1 MREPDGSTVWTGLG
15 VDITAQRYLQ
25 TALLEQEKL
34 RVSLA
39 KEREVSDLKSNMMVH
54 ISHEFRT
61 PLAIIQSSSELL
73 DRYSERMTPEKR
85 REHTTRVYEE
95 VHHLASILDELSM
108 LTHGDGWGRANPMRV
123 NLPEL
128 CGRVIE
134 RVQRGTHGSHRID
147 VQPSERLPE
156 MVNVDPRLVETMLA
170 KLVQNAAK
178 FSEAGTRI
186 GITLDA
192 TAHEVLIN
200 VSDEGIGIPE
210 DEMRG
215 MFEPFFKG
223 SNNDLPTGIGLG
235 LSIVRDAVLL
245 HGGTIRAQSKV
256 GQGTTF
262 MIRLPQ
268 QMA

>member
-1 MREPDGSTVWTGLG
+1 VQAS
-15 VDITAQRYLQ
+15 A
-25 TALLEQEKL
+25 
-34 RVSLA
+34 RV
-39 KEREVSDLKSNMMVH
+39 
-54 ISHEFRT
+54 
-61 PLAIIQSSSELL
+61 
-73 DRYSERMTPEKR
+73 
-85 REHTTRVYEE
+85 
-95 VHHLASILDELSM
+95 
-108 LTHGDGWGRANPMRV
+108 
-123 NLPEL
+123 PEL
-128 CGRVIE
+128 V
-134 RVQRGTHGSHRID
+134 S
-147 VQPSERLPE
+147 
-156 MVNVDPRLVETMLA
+156 VDPRLVETMLS

-186 GITLDA
+186 SIELDA

-200 VSDEGIGIPE
+200 VRDEGIGIPE

-245 HGGTIRAQSKV
+245 HGGTIRARSTV